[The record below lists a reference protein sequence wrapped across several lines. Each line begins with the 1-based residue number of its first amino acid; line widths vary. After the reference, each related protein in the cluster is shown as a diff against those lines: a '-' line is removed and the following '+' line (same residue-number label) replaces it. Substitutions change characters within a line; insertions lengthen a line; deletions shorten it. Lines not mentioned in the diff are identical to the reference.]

1 MGLPFMTSE
10 VGGGRS
16 SPKSRQKEQN
26 QLICNSDKGD
36 QKIQKNC
43 GRHIWKPSMFNLT
56 ARARFRGIALGERL
70 FRAAAE
76 AAAEALAM
84 KDLRRHSVQF
94 REREA
99 S

>member
-1 MGLPFMTSE
+1 
-10 VGGGRS
+10 
-16 SPKSRQKEQN
+16 
-26 QLICNSDKGD
+26 
-36 QKIQKNC
+36 
-43 GRHIWKPSMFNLT
+43 MFNLN